1 MSSKEPRAWIE
12 SPRASS
18 QQCVGIQNSDQRYNV
33 LDGKWKSFTNRNDG
47 LSVIKVVLTSKKR
60 MLCKKRTILKKT
72 T

>member
-1 MSSKEPRAWIE
+1 MSSKEARAWIE

-18 QQCVGIQNSDQRYNV
+18 QQYVGVQNSDQRYNV